1 MAQGERITALM
12 LGGLRVN
19 GVVREMVRQ
28 SLEEERSRLAWVLH
42 EISLLEKR
50 AASLRTTIE
59 AGERFL
65 TGVQGGEVH
74 VTARAGAE

>member
-1 MAQGERITALM
+1 MAKSDRPKDLM

-19 GVVREMVRQ
+19 GIVCDMVRQ
-28 SLEEERSRLAWVLH
+28 SLEEEKSRLAWVVR

-50 AASLRTTIE
+50 ATSLRATIE

-65 TGVQGGEVH
+65 AGVQGVQ
-74 VTARAGAE
+74 VPTAARAGAE